1 MKIGIQKVGLLRNQS
16 SAVISHGDR
25 ELQFSIKFIDKANLT
40 VDVDIFEQINSFWLT
55 MPVEQQDL
63 VFDTYKRLREVFN
76 SCWNNDDLPGMLTPL
91 VAELTGLHDL
101 EKIRYWMDYKSD
113 LQLPPRLDEKFV
125 EQHQSS
131 YTRDKTYLKE
141 DYQQLV
147 ALSIAIRT
155 MIPVWGEFVS
165 RTEDDSGTQW
175 KEYWAYLLLEKSTL
189 MTSPAM
195 MKLKMYVDSNV
206 NTDKVN
212 TIAILKGISS
222 SDFPTWVTGLVVV
235 RRLGFGDIRGV
246 NPMIHLVTQISGFI
260 TTVLSGQE
268 SRFKSAGMVKP
279 KIIEGQGSS
288 DSESNLSKLEG
299 VKVKELVP
307 AGNIVPIDV
316 YTDDIPALA
325 KKLCPSL
332 DMSLL
337 KASLESV
344 KVMQNEKIWPV
355 QRSLIRLL
363 ISDEV
368 STKGAMYLDHLKLVK
383 LMAVAQAILW
393 HRGMYDL
400 AVLVSAISVTK
411 VDVSSMEGR
420 ARIPKELLA
429 VLDAQYPHP
438 RRGTGKKADKGKN
451 PAVVAI
457 EIIEEAL
464 SSNIWRPT
472 LPTEWLQ
479 KLPNQ
484 SNQTYY
490 VPYEIKVKLAEFS
503 IAIATKDF

>member
-1 MKIGIQKVGLLRNQS
+1 MKIGIQKTGLLTNQS
-16 SAVISHGDR
+16 CAIISHGDKS
-25 ELQFSIKFIDKANLT
+25 LTFSIKFIDKASLPA
-40 VDVDIFEQINSFWLT
+40 DVDIFEQINSFWQT
-55 MPVEQQDL
+55 MSTEELDV
-63 VFDTYKRLREVFN
+63 VFDTYTRIRAAFN
-76 SCWNNDDLPGMLTPL
+76 ACWDNSDLAPILTPL
-91 VAELTGLHDL
+91 VAELTALHDL
-101 EKIRYWMDYKSD
+101 EKIRYWMDYKSN
-113 LQLPPRLDEKFV
+113 LLLPQRLDEKFS
-125 EQHQSS
+125 EQQQSS

-147 ALSIAIRT
+147 SLSIAIRT
-155 MIPVWGEFVS
+155 MIPIWGEFVM
-165 RTEDDSGTQW
+165 RTEDDNGTQW
-175 KEYWAYLLLEKSTL
+175 KEYWAYNLLEKSTL
-189 MTSPAM
+189 MESAPM
-195 MKLKMYVDSNV
+195 LKLLTYVESNV

-212 TIAILKGISS
+212 TIAILKGVSS
-222 SDFPTWVTGLVVV
+222 VDFPGWVTGLVVV

-260 TTVLSGQE
+260 GTVLSGQE

-299 VKVKELVP
+299 VKVKESVP

-316 YTDDIPALA
+316 FTDDVHALA

-337 KASLESV
+337 RASLESS
-344 KVMQNEKIWPV
+344 KIMENEKIWPA
-355 QRSLIRLL
+355 QRNLIQTLV
-363 ISDEV
+363 SSEV
-368 STKGAMYLDHLKLVK
+368 STHGFKYLDHMKLVK

-393 HRGMYDL
+393 HRKFYDL
-400 AVLVSAISVTK
+400 AILVSAASLTK
-411 VDVSSMEGR
+411 IDVSSMEGR
-420 ARIPKELLA
+420 ARIPKDKLDEL
-429 VLDAQYPHP
+429 DKHYRHP
-438 RRGTGKKADKGKN
+438 RRASGKKADKGKN

-457 EIIEEAL
+457 EMLEVAL
-464 SSNIWRPT
+464 SSNVWRPT
-472 LPTEWLQ
+472 LPIEWLQ